1 MPESKYKV
9 KAKPKKG
16 APLSA
21 AQKQAVESG
30 TFERKRET
38 VGSII
43 KRKNSLGLG
52 YSRSTKPSKGS
63 VSPRVV
69 GGAGYCPKGTKN
81 CKTAYGKYS
90 K

>member
-9 KAKPKKG
+9 KTKPKKG
-16 APLSA
+16 QPLSS
-21 AQKQAVESG
+21 AQKKAVEQG
-30 TFERKRET
+30 TFERKVET
-38 VGSII
+38 VVSKI
-43 KRKNSLGLG
+43 KQKNALGLG
-52 YSRSTKPSKGS
+52 YSRSTKPSKKS
-63 VSPRVV
+63 VTPRVV